1 MTNSGDQIRSRKSS
15 PLRHFVNPNQN
26 RTDPMSVNQEIGGA
40 TNMNLVASQAAEQ
53 KLLLS
58 TYDRHPVLFTRG
70 EGVHLFDDAGTPYLD
85 LLSGIGVCGLGYN
98 HPAINKAIATQMA
111 TGLLHTSNLFF
122 HNHTA
127 TLALKLTEITGMDRV
142 FLCNSGTEAWEAA
155 LKLARAH
162 ADLLRKEGKRI
173 GTRMLAL
180 EHSFHG
186 RTMGSV
192 ATTHK
197 HKYRE
202 PFQPVMPGVSF
213 VPFND
218 VDALRSAFNEDI
230 CAICIEPLQGEGGIH
245 PVSQEFFEAA
255 RALCDST
262 GTLLLADEIQSG
274 MGRTGKWCAY
284 QHYGIQP
291 DVTTL
296 AKPIAGGLP
305 MGAMCCSEEA
315 ARAITPG
322 MHGTTFG
329 GGPLVCAAALAVIDE
344 IERSSLLAHVAE
356 VGSYFKQRLEALAAE
371 HAGIAEV
378 RGTGLMLGMEMSSAE
393 VAGELQQRMMLEKHM
408 LLNRTSEAV
417 LRFLPPFLI
426 TRAQVDETI
435 AALNSLIEEIETKQA
450 AMAEPAGEAVHG

>member
-1 MTNSGDQIRSRKSS
+1 MN
-15 PLRHFVNPNQN
+15 FA
-26 RTDPMSVNQEIGGA
+26 A
-40 TNMNLVASQAAEQ
+40 TEAAEK
-53 KLLLS
+53 KLLLH
-58 TYDRHPVLFTRG
+58 TYDRHPILFTRG
-70 EGVHLFDDAGTPYLD
+70 EGVHLYDEDGTAYLD

-98 HPAINKAIATQMA
+98 HPAINRVILAQTA

-122 HNHTA
+122 HDHTA
-127 TLALKLTEITGMDRV
+127 TLALKLTEITGMDRA

-155 LKLARAH
+155 IKLARAH
-162 ADLLRKEGKRI
+162 AELLRSEGRTI
-173 GTRMLAL
+173 GTRMIAL

-197 HKYRE
+197 LKYRE
-202 PFQPVMPGVSF
+202 PFQPVMPGVLF

-218 VDALRSAFNEDI
+218 VAALREAFSTDI

-245 PVSQEFFEAA
+245 PVSAEFYAAA
-255 RALCDST
+255 RELCDTT
-262 GTLLLADEIQSG
+262 GALLMADEIQSG

-284 QHYGIQP
+284 QHYSALP

-305 MGAMCCSEEA
+305 MGAMLCTEEA

-329 GGPLVCAAALAVIDE
+329 GGPLACAVALAVIDE
-344 IERSSLLAHVAE
+344 IERSNLLAHVRD
-356 VGSYFKQRLEALAAE
+356 VGGYFIKQLKALAQS
-371 HAGIAEV
+371 HASIAEV
-378 RGTGLMLGMEMSSAE
+378 RGTGLMIGVDMHDADLAAE
-393 VAGELQQRMMLEKHM
+393 IQKRMMFERHI
-408 LLNRTSEAV
+408 LLNRTSETV

-426 TRAQVDETI
+426 TRAQVDETVSALASLLTKAEHTQTKGH
-435 AALNSLIEEIETKQA
+435 AAAQAEEA
-450 AMAEPAGEAVHG
+450 LHG